1 MTLLSHSD
9 ITGQTTKF
17 MRPIPITSPSG
28 GAFHLLEVF
37 GEVMRNPKTVAAVEH
52 SGPESYYIPKS
63 TGGQESD

>member
-9 ITGQTTKF
+9 ITGQTTEF
-17 MRPIPITSPSG
+17 MRQIPITPPSG

-52 SGPESYYIPKS
+52 SGP
-63 TGGQESD
+63 